1 MSLPMDP
8 LRAAFASHPRNFDGF
23 RHVYPVLSRRSGGL
37 SIGVNLNLDK
47 LCNFD
52 CPYCQVDRRVPSPR
66 LPVDSARVETELRE
80 LLGRYAMTCLDETY
94 PGVPRAARTL
104 RDVALSGDGEPTMEP
119 AFGEVCVRMEAI
131 QSAWRAAGGQP
142 FKLVCITN
150 ATLLHRPEVARGLSR
165 LCATDG
171 EVWAKLDA
179 GSEQWYQRVNIS
191 RVPLTKVVENLRS
204 TSRIV
209 PLRIQT
215 LWMEHQGTRPSE
227 EEVDRWLGILAD
239 IHATAPLRGV
249 QIHTVARATSQ
260 PGCLPMELEWLESV
274 GESARSIG
282 LEVHVHGGIES
293 GVIGD
298 DASD

>member
-1 MSLPMDP
+1 MDP
-8 LRAAFASHPRNFDGF
+8 LRAAFASHPRTFDGF
-23 RHVYPVLSRRSGGL
+23 RHVYPVVSRRSGGL

-66 LPVDSARVETELRE
+66 LAVDPARVETEMRE
-80 LLGRYAMTCLDETY
+80 ILGRYASTWLDEAY
-94 PGVPRAARTL
+94 PGVPRAARML

-119 AFGEVCVRMEAI
+119 AFGEVCVRLEAI
-131 QSAWRAAGGQP
+131 QSAWSAAGGQP
-142 FKLVCITN
+142 FKLICITN
-150 ATLLHRPEVARGLSR
+150 ATLLHRPDVLRGLAR

-171 EVWAKLDA
+171 EVWGKLDA
-179 GSEQWYQRVNIS
+179 GSDPWYQRVNIS
-191 RVPLTKVVENLRS
+191 KVPLTKVVENLRT

-227 EEVDRWLGILAD
+227 EEVGRWLGILAD

-260 PGCLPMELEWLESV
+260 PGCRPMEIEWLESV
-274 GESARSIG
+274 GDRARALG
-282 LEVHVHGGIES
+282 LDVQVHGGIES
-293 GVIGD
+293 GVIGA
-298 DASD
+298 DAPD